1 MQQAR
6 KLNYTDQKRLPQE
19 PIVKPLSRPRP
30 GRGLA
35 KFKLLSIFL
44 ICFILSLIVVAQ
56 YSSLVILNYRIS
68 NIRSEMMALS
78 EVTREL
84 ELEAAQLS
92 TASRIEQI
100 AREELGMIE
109 PQISQMIVLSAR
121 QGEGSFSG
129 E

>member
-6 KLNYTDQKRLPQE
+6 KLYYADQRRLPKE
-19 PIVKPLSRPRP
+19 PTAKPLSRPRP
-30 GRGLA
+30 GRGLV

-44 ICFILSLIVVAQ
+44 LCFILSLIVVAQ
-56 YSSLVILNYRIS
+56 YSSLVIINYRVS
-68 NIRSEMMALS
+68 NIRSELMALS

-109 PQISQMIVLSAR
+109 PQISQLIVLSTR
-121 QGEGSFSG
+121 QGEGSYSG